1 VTPPFTGGL
10 FLGSAALDSLTAG
23 PFVIDHDQ
31 ALGVTG
37 SLIYRPA
44 KRWWSSWQVR
54 YDSGLVSNPS
64 DPVEVAAD
72 PDYFDQLPYVDLQ
85 ADPPRIRPR
94 TIIDASI
101 GYEHYHG
108 DRRAWEIAFQISN
121 LTNRRGL
128 YSFQSVFVGTRVV
141 QPLTASV
148 KLRFFW

>member
-1 VTPPFTGGL
+1 MTE
-10 FLGSAALDSLTAG
+10 G

-31 ALGVTG
+31 ALGMTG

-64 DPVEVAAD
+64 DPAEVAAD
-72 PDYFDQLPYVDLQ
+72 PDYFDQLPYVDLHG
-85 ADPPRIRPR
+85 DPPRIRPR

-101 GYEHYHG
+101 GYEHYRG
-108 DRRAWEIAFQISN
+108 DRRAWEIAFQVSN

-141 QPLTASV
+141 QPLTASG
-148 KLRFFW
+148 KLRIFW